1 MMTTTPIVIPTD
13 SAPDMPDLAT
23 LQSIERKVLWLSTLM
38 IHHAN
43 NVRPNPDKSKVGG
56 HQASSASSVS
66 LITALYFHFL
76 KAGDRIAVKPH
87 AAPALH
93 AAMYLLGHLQREHLT
108 TLREFGGL
116 QSYPSRSKDPFP
128 LDYAGGSMGM
138 PPAAALF
145 SALTSEYVRTHFGA
159 SAAERFVLMSG
170 DAELDEGN
178 LWEALLDETLKPHLS
193 RAIWIVDYNRQ
204 SLDRVMPGARSAKL
218 RAIYEACGWRVI
230 DVKYGAQLQDAFA
243 RPGGDALRW
252 CIDEMSN
259 EQYQSLIRSAPAL
272 IRETLYAHDYGVAI
286 KQCLDSVADD
296 ALANLLSNLGGHDI
310 GALLDAF
317 ALADDAQRPTV
328 IFAYTIKGYG
338 LPIAGD
344 PANHAALLSTERFE
358 QWRASLNIAPDAIW
372 DSFAPGS
379 PESRL
384 CAARSGLF
392 DRPVRAPSIGSAD
405 IPAQLDAVGVTG
417 VQSTQEAFGRI
428 MLRLADVPKLGER
441 IITTSPDVSVSTNL
455 GGWINKV
462 GAFAE
467 QQPDY
472 EAHHARTLNWKHSP
486 RGQHV
491 EFGIAEMNLFTALA
505 AFGLSHEHTGELL
518 LPIGT
523 VYDPFVARGLDAIIY
538 GLYSHSRF
546 IWVATPSGVSLA
558 PEGGAHQSTV
568 TASLGIELPNT
579 DFWEPCFAL
588 EAEWALLEALRQC
601 TDRAHG
607 RSSYLRLST
616 KPIDQTLI
624 GEAIERLGMDQ
635 IRTDA
640 LAGGY
645 ILREAP
651 DASPALVL
659 ATTGAMVPECVEA
672 AAFLNAEG
680 LPTRLLHLTSPRR
693 AYENRAHLSALLR
706 GAHTDGAVLSV
717 HDAASHALAWLG
729 SASGLRAHALGVDKF
744 GQCGYRGDLYRYM
757 GIDVTSI
764 CAAGFA
770 LFDA

>member
-1 MMTTTPIVIPTD
+1 MIDAPITRETPAEGT
-13 SAPDMPDLAT
+13 DLAT
-23 LQSIERKVLWLSTLM
+23 LASIERKVLWLSTLM

-43 NVRPNPDKSKVGG
+43 NVRPNPDKSKIGG

-76 KAGDRIAVKPH
+76 KATDRIAVKPH

-93 AAMYLLGHLQREHLT
+93 AAMYLLGHLQREQLT

-138 PPAAALF
+138 PPAATLF
-145 SALTSEYVRTHFGA
+145 SALANDYVRAHFGA
-159 SAAERFVLMSG
+159 SSAERFILMSG

-178 LWEALLDETLKPHLS
+178 LWEALLDETLKPHLN

-230 DVKYGAQLQDAFA
+230 DVKYGARLQAAFA

-252 CIDEMSN
+252 CIDEMAN

-272 IRETLYAHDYGVAI
+272 IRETLYAHEYGQAI
-286 KQCLDSVADD
+286 EQCLRDVPDDGLADL
-296 ALANLLSNLGGHDI
+296 LANLGGHDI
-310 GALLDAF
+310 GALIDAF
-317 ALADDAQRPTV
+317 ELAEDAHRPTV
-328 IFAYTIKGYG
+328 IFAYTIKGHG
-338 LPIAGD
+338 LPIAAD

-358 QWRASLNIAPDAIW
+358 QWRASLGIAPDAIW
-372 DSFAPGS
+372 DGFAANS
-379 PESRL
+379 PEAQL
-384 CAARSGLF
+384 CAQRSALF
-392 DRPVRAPSIGSAD
+392 DRPERAPAVSAAD
-405 IPAQLDAVGVTG
+405 IPAQLDVAPQSGVM
-417 VQSTQEAFGRI
+417 STQEAFGRI
-428 MLRLADVPKLGER
+428 MLRLADLPKVGER

-472 EAHHARTLNWKHSP
+472 EAHHPRTLNWKHSP

-505 AFGLSHEHTGELL
+505 SFGLAHEHTGELL

-538 GLYSHSRF
+538 GLYSNSRF

-558 PEGGAHQSTV
+558 PEGGAHQSSV

-579 DFWEPCFAL
+579 DLWEPCFAL
-588 EAEWALLEALRQC
+588 ETEWALLEALRQC

-616 KPIDQTLI
+616 KPVDQALI
-624 GEAIERLGMDQ
+624 TPAVERLGMD
-635 IRTDA
+635 RLRADA

-645 ILREAP
+645 VLRS
-651 DASPALVL
+651 ASNAPALFLV
-659 ATTGAMVPECVEA
+659 TTGAMVPECIDA
-672 AAFLNAEG
+672 AEFLESEG
-680 LPTRLLHLTSPRR
+680 VPTQLVHLTSPRR
-693 AYENRAHLSALLR
+693 VYENRAHLDALLA
-706 GAHTDGAVLSV
+706 GGLPNAAILSV

-729 SASGLRAHALGVDKF
+729 SAQGMRARALGVDKF

-757 GIDVTSI
+757 GIDPAAI
-764 CAAGFA
+764 AAAGFA
-770 LFDA
+770 LLD